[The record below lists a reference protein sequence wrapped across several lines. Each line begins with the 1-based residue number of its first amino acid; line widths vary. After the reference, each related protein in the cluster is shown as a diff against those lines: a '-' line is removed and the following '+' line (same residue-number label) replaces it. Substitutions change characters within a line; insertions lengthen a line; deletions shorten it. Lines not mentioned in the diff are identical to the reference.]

1 MHCRLPRRWRVKR
14 SRRHPVT
21 ALLLVFT
28 VLVGVLAMGCDS
40 GLSPE
45 VRELLTEA
53 KSHYDKAV
61 EAVKVVSGLQKRLND
76 LSSAELTPETI
87 AQVKKII
94 SAARQGDEV
103 ALKEVKEAGSA
114 LLEIKDIDASREM
127 KTYVGLRTAALR
139 EQEKLVQLDLERMD
153 LGSQVLT
160 EIETNAP
167 VEQRVATLEKLQQ
180 VVEEYT
186 RQDSRVQALHRDAA
200 DYYEEKKLGR

>member
-200 DYYEEKKLGR
+200 DYYE